1 MKNSAPR
8 AVLWDMDGTLV
19 DTGEYHFLAWRD
31 ILAPLG
37 RVYDRAAHEACFGK
51 RNDAIL
57 RTFFGDSLS
66 AEEGAKIAA
75 DKERLF
81 RELAAAAGL
90 ELLPGV
96 RTWLARLRD
105 EGYRM
110 AVASSAP
117 MENIEALVAACRM
130 EGFFDALASAEHVAR
145 GKPEPD
151 IFLHA
156 ARLVDVPPSRCVVV
170 EDAAAGVLAAH
181 RAGMRAIG
189 VGPHHA
195 DLGAEIAVPSLDGLA
210 GDAFE
215 RLVPA

>member
-1 MKNSAPR
+1 MTNPAPR

-31 ILAPLG
+31 TLAPLG
-37 RVYDRAAHEACFGK
+37 RTYDRAAHEACFGK

-57 RTFFGDSLS
+57 QNFFGDALGAEDS
-66 AEEGAKIAA
+66 ARIAA

-90 ELLPGV
+90 DLLPGV
-96 RTWLARLRD
+96 RAWLVRLRR
-105 EGYRM
+105 EGFRM

-117 MENIEALVAACRM
+117 MENIAALVQAARM
-130 EGFFDALASAEHVAR
+130 ADFFDALASAEHVAQ
-145 GKPEPD
+145 GKPAPD

-156 ARLVDVPPSRCVVV
+156 ARLVDVPPSRCIVV
-170 EDAAAGVLAAH
+170 EDARAGVLAAQ
-181 RAGMRAIG
+181 RAGMRTIG
-189 VGPHHA
+189 VGPHHET
-195 DLGAEIAVPSLDGLA
+195 LGAEIAVASLEGLPEDG
-210 GDAFE
+210 FE

>member
-1 MKNSAPR
+1 MPNPAPR

-31 ILAPLG
+31 ILEPLG

-57 RTFFGDSLS
+57 HSFFGGALG
-66 AEEGAKIAA
+66 AEEGARIAA

-81 RELAAAAGL
+81 RELAASAGL

-96 RTWLARLRD
+96 RAWLTRLRH

-117 MENIEALVAACRM
+117 MENIEALVRAGRM

-156 ARLVDVPPSRCVVV
+156 ARLVDVPPSRAIVV

-195 DLGAEIAVPSLDGLA
+195 ELGADVAVRSLEGLA
-210 GDAFE
+210 EDGFE

>member
-1 MKNSAPR
+1 MKNLAPR

-19 DTGEYHFLAWRD
+19 DTGEYHFIAWRD

-37 RVYDRAAHEACFGK
+37 HVYDRAAHEACFGR

-57 RTFFGDSLS
+57 RSFFGDSLG
-66 AEEGAKIAA
+66 AEEGARIAG
-75 DKERLF
+75 DKEGLF
-81 RELAAAAGL
+81 RDLAASAGL
-90 ELLPGV
+90 DLLPGV

-105 EGYRM
+105 AGFRM

-117 MENIEALVAACRM
+117 MANIETLVAAGRM
-130 EGFFDALASAEHVAR
+130 EGFFDALASAEHVAE
-145 GKPEPD
+145 GKPAPD

-195 DLGAEIAVPSLDGLA
+195 DLGAEIAVGSLDGLA
-210 GDAFE
+210 EDAFE